1 MTPHLKT
8 RHLAR
13 SLSLGFLAF
22 ALATPAIAGAEPDA
36 LWVEAKAPKKKAK
49 KTTTQSSVAKLARN
63 LSPAVVN
70 IIVVMREDKE
80 GLGDSGDPRSGTTAV
95 GSGFIIHP
103 DGHVLTNNHVVE
115 SASEIKVR
123 LNDKREYPAR
133 IVGTDPRTDV
143 ALVRIEAEGV
153 DFTSVPLG
161 DSAALSVGEGVVAIG
176 NPLGLNHT
184 VTTGIISALERRGL
198 SPGGKELDSDFI
210 QTDASINPGNSGG
223 PLISMA
229 GAVIGINTAINARGQ
244 GIGFAIP
251 INVVKKLVPQLHR
264 KGYVERTWLGA
275 RSQELTPMLANSFGL
290 KSSEG
295 ALISDVV
302 SNSPAEREGLLA
314 GDIILEFDGEVV
326 RDEYHLP
333 LLVAIAGADDPVDV
347 VLMRDGARK
356 TLELKLD
363 PIPNQSHPKIPKQL
377 AAKPK
382 IDRSLENLGLNVRV
396 LDNTLARQLGART
409 TEGVVVTSIEDASPA
424 HASGLRR
431 SDVILEVGAA
441 AISNVDEFT
450 SALQTLKNGEV
461 VRLRIVRGGRGKY
474 IAFEK

>member
-1 MTPHLKT
+1 MTHHAKT
-8 RHLAR
+8 TRLAR
-13 SLSLGFLAF
+13 SLTLALT
-22 ALATPAIAGAEPDA
+22 ALAIAAPASASAEPDA
-36 LWVEAKAPKKKAK
+36 LWLEAKGSKKRSAP
-49 KTTTQSSVAKLARN
+49 SVSKLARE

-70 IIVVMREDKE
+70 IIVVMREEDG

-103 DGHVLTNNHVVE
+103 DGYVLTNNHVVE
-115 SASEIKVR
+115 SASDIKVR

-133 IVGTDPRTDV
+133 VVGTDPRTDV
-143 ALVRIEAEGV
+143 ALVKITAPKV
-153 DFTSVPLG
+153 AFTAVPLG
-161 DSAALSVGEGVVAIG
+161 DSASLSVGDEVVAIG

-184 VTTGIISALERRGL
+184 VTSGIISALERRGL

-223 PLISMA
+223 PLISMS

-251 INVVKKLVPQLHR
+251 INVVKKLVPQLQNR
-264 KGYVERTWLGA
+264 GFVERTWLGA
-275 RSQELTPMLANSFGL
+275 RSQELTPMLADSFGL
-290 KSSEG
+290 KSSDG

-314 GDIILEFDGEVV
+314 GDIILEFDDEVV

-333 LLVAIAGADDPVDV
+333 LLVAIAGADGPVPV
-347 VLMRDGARK
+347 VLMRDGVRK
-356 TLELKLD
+356 SFDIKLD
-363 PIPNQSHPKIPKQL
+363 PIPNQSHPKIPEQL
-377 AAKPK
+377 AAKPA
-382 IDRSLENLGLNVRV
+382 IDRSLENLGLSVRV
-396 LDNTLARQLGART
+396 LDNTLARQLGARST
-409 TEGVVVTSIEDASPA
+409 DGVVVTSIEDASPA

-441 AISNVDEFT
+441 AVSDVAGFT
-450 SALQTLKNGEV
+450 SALGSLKLGDV
-461 VRLRIVRGGRGKY
+461 VRMRIVRGGRGKY